1 MARLLCLLGL
11 AHAAAAQGRGGG
23 RGGGGADTYCEDH
36 PTECWGQPCSLS
48 SCSCA
53 GYCFADQ
60 KLKVFDTAPDA
71 DGYSYKFSMCA
82 VLQEKDLPL
91 GCKNYAEDATAV
103 RYKVLTNARSAAGS
117 LAAAPPLTW
126 GRSVCVSRLP
136 NQTTA
141 CKSASWT
148 PCAPLPGLQQAPAVS
163 WLPVRSTTTASPCCA
178 GTGS

>member
-1 MARLLCLLGL
+1 MARVLCLLGL

-103 RYKVLTNARSAAGS
+103 RYKVHQRPLRRWQPGSRPAADVGPLRVREQITEPNDCMQVGKLDSMCAPPRPSAGACRLVAAG
-117 LAAAPPLTW
+117 
-126 GRSVCVSRLP
+126 
-136 NQTTA
+136 
-141 CKSASWT
+141 
-148 PCAPLPGLQQAPAVS
+148 
-163 WLPVRSTTTASPCCA
+163 VRSTTASPCCA